1 MDLSAPPPPQLT
13 SRNARCDMQT
23 SPDTAAEMS
32 GMSGDNHPLAPPSW
46 RGSYLTH
53 DAGLHPLHEAAVPEG
68 SPASLLPPSPQVKQD
83 AAVTATPTQ
92 DILAGG
98 MAGMSSVVVGHPLDT
113 IKVRLQTSTSTLSGT
128 VRAAASGGAV
138 RSLFSGMGAPLA
150 SATAVNAVV
159 FATYG
164 WSSRALE
171 PVVPDIFWRNVLAG
185 CYAGLMQGL
194 VICPTEHIKC
204 RLQTAGNSSGPVD
217 TTMQIWR
224 SHGISGLYRGWW
236 STAWREVP
244 AFGMYFSCYEYIKEE
259 LQDRVMGLPPYLAS
273 MCAGGASGC
282 FTWAVIY
289 PVDVVKTRI
298 QTMPM
303 STPVHQRRM
312 LRLGADIAS

>member
-1 MDLSAPPPPQLT
+1 MELSAQSPPQLT
-13 SRNARCDMQT
+13 SRNARCDTQT
-23 SPDTAAEMS
+23 SPDHFADMS
-32 GMSGDNHPLAPPSW
+32 GMSADKNPLAPPSW
-46 RGSYLTH
+46 RGSYLRH
-53 DAGLHPLHEAAVPEG
+53 DAGLNPLHEVMVLEG
-68 SPASLLPPSPQVKQD
+68 SPSSLLPSAPPRVKQD
-83 AAVTATPTQ
+83 TAVTATPTQ

-98 MAGMSSVVVGHPLDT
+98 IAGMSSVVVGHPLDT
-113 IKVRLQTSTSTLSGT
+113 IKVRLQTSTSTLSAT
-128 VRAAASGGAV
+128 VRSAASGGAA
-138 RSLFSGMGAPLA
+138 RSLFAGMGAPLA
-150 SATAVNAVV
+150 SATGVNAVV

-171 PVVPDIFWRNVLAG
+171 PVVPDIFWRNVMAG

-204 RLQTAGNSSGPVD
+204 RLQTAGNNSGPVD
-217 TTMQIWR
+217 TAMQIWR

-259 LQDRVMGLPPYLAS
+259 LQERVTGLPPYLAS
-273 MCAGGASGC
+273 MFAGGASGC

-298 QTMPM
+298 QTMPI
-303 STPVHQRRM
+303 STPVNQRRM
-312 LRLGADIAS
+312 LRLG